1 MGGDWPDFVARLSN
15 INICTLYLSRWTR
28 QDQCVGSCPAN
39 SGCESGVCVCGQE
52 EGWTQ
57 VHGRCE
63 WNTTAVF
70 LGDDHKYRK
79 PKPPPKPR
87 ECLCKK
93 RNSNFEEL
101 CPHQRDNP
109 ACADIHYPNVFDP
122 NSQFCS

>member
-1 MGGDWPDFVARLSN
+1 MGGGWPDFVARLSN

-93 RNSNFEEL
+93 RNSNFVIDSH
-101 CPHQRDNP
+101 PTVGG
-109 ACADIHYPNVFDP
+109 VFMW
-122 NSQFCS
+122 SLFKVMLVFFYGK